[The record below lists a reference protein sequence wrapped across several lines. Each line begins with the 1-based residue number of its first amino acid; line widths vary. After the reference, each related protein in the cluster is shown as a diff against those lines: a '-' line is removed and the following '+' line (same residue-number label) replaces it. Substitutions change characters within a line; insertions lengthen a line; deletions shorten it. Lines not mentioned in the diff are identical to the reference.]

1 MAQVTAALVK
11 ELREKSGAGM
21 MDCKKALSETDAN
34 IDAAVDWLRTKGL
47 AAAAKK
53 ATRIAAE
60 GLVAVKVDGTKG
72 AVAEVNSE
80 TDFVARN
87 EQFQEF
93 VGTIAE
99 VAFTVGEDV
108 DAIKS
113 ATYPGSKKSVEE
125 TLTDNIAIIGEN
137 QSIRRARTLEVD
149 EGVVVPYMHN
159 AVTAG
164 MGKIGVLVALK
175 SSADASVLT
184 SLGKQIA
191 MHIAAT
197 NPASLNEASLDPEM
211 VEREKTVQIEKAK
224 ESGKPMEIIDK
235 MIIGRMRKYM
245 EEVVLLSQA
254 FVMDPDTKVGKV
266 IENAAKEAGTAIEL
280 VDYVRMELGDG
291 IEKKEEDFAAEVAS
305 LTQVFD

>member
-1 MAQVTAALVK
+1 MAQITAALVK

-21 MDCKKALSETDAN
+21 MDCKKALTETDAN
-34 IDAAVDWLRTKGL
+34 LDAAVDWLRTKGL

-53 ATRIAAE
+53 SARIAAE
-60 GLVAVKVDGTKG
+60 GLVAFKVDGTKG

-87 EQFQEF
+87 EQFQSF
-93 VGTIAE
+93 VGAVAE
-99 VAFTVGEDV
+99 AAFTVGEDV

-113 ATYPGSKKSVEE
+113 APYPGGTKSIEE
-125 TLTDNIAIIGEN
+125 TLTENIATIGEN

-175 SSADASVLT
+175 SAADAAVLT

-197 NPASLNEASLDPEM
+197 NPASLNEASLDPDM
-211 VEREKTVQIEKAK
+211 VEREKAVQIEKAK

-235 MIIGRMRKYM
+235 MIVGRMRKYM

-266 IENAAKEAGTAIEL
+266 IENAAKEAGTPIEL

-305 LTQVFD
+305 LT